1 MTEKVLYIA
10 DDGTEF
16 EYEDD
21 CRNYETAQEILP
33 IFEKVQMWDCFEK
46 LIPTPTNWEEIENA
60 LDEMHFVRGSGV
72 EELWNAIYNADLE
85 NMMLSYDTFRREV
98 NSSVSETDL
107 LMFNSDMDEWV
118 NVNYLFNEYRRI
130 LKNFS

>member
-21 CRNYETAQEILP
+21 CRRYETAQEILP
-33 IFEKVQMWDCFEK
+33 AFEKVQMWDCCEN

-60 LDEMHFVRGSGV
+60 LDEMHFIRGSGV
-72 EELWNAIYNADLE
+72 EELWDAIYNADLE

-98 NSSVSETDL
+98 NSSASETDL
-107 LMFNSDMDEWV
+107 LMFDSDMDEWV